1 MNQVVKRVMMMAM
14 VAMMMVTVVMVPMM
28 AMMAHRDMAM
38 VGHFLGRGVCR
49 R

>member
-1 MNQVVKRVMMMAM
+1 MMMAM
-14 VAMMMVTVVMVPMM
+14 VAMMMVTVVMVAVMVPMM